1 VSTSGTTWRYE
12 SSGWL
17 SFAGILGI
25 MLGVFNII
33 DGLITLFNDKYAVL
47 TQGQVLLFDLTGWG
61 WFLLILGVI
70 QLVVGWG
77 ILAGQSW
84 ARWTGVVIA
93 SLVALLHLVLIVWAP
108 FWSVVTISLCIVVI
122 YALVVP
128 PRGATG

>member
-1 VSTSGTTWRYE
+1 MSNRGTTWRDE
-12 SSGWL
+12 QSGWL
-17 SFAGILGI
+17 SFAGILAI
-25 MLGVFNII
+25 MLGIFNII

-70 QLVVGWG
+70 QLIVGG
-77 ILAGQSW
+77 GVLFGQSW

-93 SLVALLHLVLIVWAP
+93 GLVALLHLVLIVWAP
-108 FWSVVTISLCIVVI
+108 FWSLVTISLCVLVI

-128 PRGATG
+128 PRTATG